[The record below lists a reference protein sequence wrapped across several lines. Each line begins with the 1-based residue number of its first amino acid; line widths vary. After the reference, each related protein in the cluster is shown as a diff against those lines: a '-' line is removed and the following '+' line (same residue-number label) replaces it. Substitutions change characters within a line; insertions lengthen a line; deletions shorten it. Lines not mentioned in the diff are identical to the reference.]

1 MSDDFFIEIACHQEN
16 KYGKLV
22 CGDVFLSQKIK
33 AENRT
38 IAVLS
43 DGLGSGV
50 KANILATMTA
60 SMAMNFTINN
70 EPISRTAKTITNTLP
85 IDAERQINYATFT
98 IVTIDGDGE
107 TTLVEYDNPPFYLI
121 RNGKAFTLI
130 PKESEIYDGSF
141 TRTLLEYKFQA
152 CKEDRLLIISDGIS
166 QAGIGSPQMPFG
178 WGEESV
184 LDFACE
190 QIAAKPDISA
200 RNLSNRILQ
209 QAKMC
214 DGLKLKDDASCG
226 IIYFRAPRKLLICS
240 GPPYHKES
248 DATLAEL
255 VQKFKGA
262 KIICGGTTAQIIAR
276 ELGKTIET
284 GLFDMHSD
292 LPPSS
297 KMEGINLVTEG
308 ILTLGKVVQILEDET
323 NLNNA
328 GLDVAA
334 EIVKFFHETDA
345 IHLLIG
351 TKVNNAHQDPNLP
364 MELEIRRNVLKKMA
378 HLLET
383 KYLKQVSI
391 QYL

>member
-43 DGLGSGV
+43 DGLGSGI

-60 SMAMNFTINN
+60 SMAMNFTVNN

-85 IDAERQINYATFT
+85 VDAERQINYATFT

-121 RNGKAFTLI
+121 RNGEAFPLI
-130 PKESEIYDGSF
+130 PKETEIQEGTI

-152 CKEDRLLIISDGIS
+152 TKEDRLLLLSDGITQS
-166 QAGIGSPQMPFG
+166 GIGSPQMPFG
-178 WGEESV
+178 WGEEAV
-184 LDFACE
+184 LDFTCQ
-190 QIAAKPDISA
+190 QIAKMPDISA
-200 RNLSNRILQ
+200 HDLSNRILQ
-209 QAKMC
+209 QAKMH

-226 IIYFRAPRKLLICS
+226 IIYFRAPRNLLICS
-240 GPPYHKES
+240 GPPYYKES

-255 VQKFKGA
+255 VQKFNGA

-276 ELGKTIET
+276 ELDKTIET

-292 LPPSS
+292 LPPAS
-297 KMEGINLVTEG
+297 KMEGIDLVTEG
-308 ILTLGKVVQILEDET
+308 ILTLGKVVQVLENET
-323 NLNNA
+323 NPEPS
-328 GLDVAA
+328 GLGAAA
-334 EIVKFFHETDA
+334 EIIKLIRETDA
-345 IHLLIG
+345 IHFLVG
-351 TKVNNAHQDPNLP
+351 TKVNNAHQDPELP
-364 MELEIRRNVLKKMA
+364 MELEIRRNVVKKMA
-378 HLLET
+378 HLLES
-383 KYLKQVSI
+383 KFLKQVSI